1 MQIYIKTDKIMVMLI
16 LLKEKATREQIKEA
30 SKDLENYVKFVV
42 DIEREIMTIGGT
54 RHYLGEEIL
63 LNDGSKQSNLWGG
76 GYDPITDT
84 IDHESFINIRSED
97 NNPNKLVLSE
107 TIREKMSKIFNKL
120 YDRSIT
126 K

>member
-1 MQIYIKTDKIMVMLI
+1 MVMLI
-16 LLKEKATREQIKEA
+16 LLKQKATKEEIEEA
-30 SKDLENYVKFVV
+30 SKDLDNYVKFVI

-54 RHYLGEEIL
+54 RHYLGESML
-63 LNDGSKQSNLWGG
+63 LEDGSKQTNLWGG

-84 IDHESFINIRSED
+84 IDHESFINIRSGD
-97 NNPNKLVLSE
+97 NNPNKVVLNE
-107 TIREKMSKIFNKL
+107 IIRNKMTKIFNNL